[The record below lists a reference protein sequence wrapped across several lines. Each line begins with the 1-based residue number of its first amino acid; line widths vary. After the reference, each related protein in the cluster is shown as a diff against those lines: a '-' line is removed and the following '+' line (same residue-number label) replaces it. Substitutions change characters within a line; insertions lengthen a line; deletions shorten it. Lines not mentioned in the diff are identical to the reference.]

1 MHFANHKRLHV
12 RVILGI
18 AVTGMAIAR
27 LVLCGVATNERN
39 TGVEL
44 TREILACMQHIRRQ
58 LRNELALDIRISQ
71 SDAPPRMLEC
81 CAQSTNAETCALGEH
96 LSELSGIRRAPP
108 ALTEA
113 QLVARY
119 MERYTGTLRG

>member
-1 MHFANHKRLHV
+1 
-12 RVILGI
+12 
-18 AVTGMAIAR
+18 
-27 LVLCGVATNERN
+27 
-39 TGVEL
+39 VEL

-58 LRNELALDIRISQ
+58 LRQELALDIHISE
-71 SDAPPRMLEC
+71 SDAVPRMVEC
-81 CAQSTNAETCALGEH
+81 CAQSANAETRDMGEH